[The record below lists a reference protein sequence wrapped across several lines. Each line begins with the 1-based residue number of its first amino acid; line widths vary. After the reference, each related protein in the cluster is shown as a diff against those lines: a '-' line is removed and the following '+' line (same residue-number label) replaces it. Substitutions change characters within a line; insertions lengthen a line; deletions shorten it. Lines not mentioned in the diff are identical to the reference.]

1 VSLHDKPH
9 LNSKRRRNRK
19 TQLAARDGQRCA
31 YCRRPFA
38 TLQEATLDHVVPI
51 RLFFTWSADHLV
63 LACRSCNDHKADR
76 LPLSL
81 ALLIVR
87 STDPSRPTLDPA
99 LWPLLARLA
108 HLNRSTFEA
117 VWTPDPIAQRSTPDL
132 RDESRHTR
140 RHARPACHAA
150 VRRPSVRPA
159 CLRAPRPVR
168 ACAGPTGEAVFA

>member
-1 VSLHDKPH
+1 MSLHDKPH

-19 TQLAARDGQRCA
+19 AQLAARNGQRCT

-38 TLQEATLDHVVPI
+38 DLREATLDHVAPI

-63 LACRSCNDHKADR
+63 LACRSCNDRKADR

-81 ALLIVR
+81 ALLIVQ
-87 STDPSRPTLDPA
+87 SADSGRPTLDPA
-99 LWPLLARLA
+99 VWPLLARLA
-108 HLNRSTFEA
+108 HLNRSIYEA
-117 VWTPDPIAQRSTPDL
+117 VWTPDPIAHQSTPDL

-140 RHARPACHAA
+140 RHARPACRAA
-150 VRRPSVRPA
+150 VLRTSTRPA

-168 ACAGPTGEAVFA
+168 ACAGPTPEGALA